1 MPSSKHAIESL
12 ASCLVFAGREALFVC
27 QETLSLSCNQRYN
40 SHEVGRVKQ
49 KTVLVIG
56 GGAAGLTAAICA
68 ARQGA
73 KVTVLEKMDRVGK
86 KILATG
92 NGRCNVMNVGPLKY
106 HGGEAFAKE
115 VLTHADVRRV
125 AAFFDSLGLNLREEE
140 DGRVYPASGLASSV
154 LDVLRLGCARHGVET
169 VCGMAVSRIE
179 KLNGSWLAFAGDKQ
193 YTADA
198 VIVAGGGKA
207 APKLGSDGSAYALL
221 TSKGHR
227 LISPRP
233 AITQLKT
240 ETEPIRGLN
249 GIRAQAEVWLTR
261 RDTIL
266 QREKG
271 EILFT
276 EYGVSGVAAMQ
287 LARDAAGATLHICL
301 LPAFNME
308 ETDLFPAL
316 LRRAELFFD
325 APLEQYF
332 SGWLHVRLG
341 MAIMKRAGIGPLSRL
356 CASLSSREISA
367 LASFMVDF
375 PLAITGVQG
384 FDSAQV
390 TAGGID
396 TRDFDPAT
404 MASRLASG
412 LYAVGEVLD
421 VDGDCG
427 GFNLLFAW
435 AGGILAGEN
444 APGAP

>member
-1 MPSSKHAIESL
+1 
-12 ASCLVFAGREALFVC
+12 
-27 QETLSLSCNQRYN
+27 
-40 SHEVGRVKQ
+40 VGRVKQ
-49 KTVLVIG
+49 KSVLVIG
-56 GGAAGLTAAICA
+56 GGAAGLTAAVCA

-92 NGRCNVMNVGPLKY
+92 NGRCNIMNLGPLRY

-115 VLTHADVRRV
+115 VLTYADVHRV
-125 AAFFDSLGLNLREEE
+125 AAFFESLGLTLREEE
-140 DGRVYPASGLASSV
+140 EGRVYPASGLASSV
-154 LDVLRLGCARHGVET
+154 LDVLRLGCARHNVEV
-169 VCGMAVSRIE
+169 VCGAPGSRIE
-179 KLNGSWLAFAGDKQ
+179 KRDGGWTAFAGDKQ
-193 YTADA
+193 YLADA
-198 VIVAGGGKA
+198 VIIAGGGKA
-207 APKLGSDGSAYALL
+207 APKLGSDGSVYALL
-221 TSKGHR
+221 TSQGHR
-227 LISPRP
+227 LIPPKP

-240 ETEPIRGLN
+240 ETEPIRGLS

-261 RDTIL
+261 NNEIL
-266 QREKG
+266 NREKG

-287 LARDAAGATLHICL
+287 LARDAAGTTLHISL
-301 LPAFNME
+301 LPAVNIE

-325 APLEQYF
+325 VPLEQFF
-332 SGWLHVRLG
+332 SGWLHARLG
-341 MAIMKRAGIGPLSRL
+341 MALLKRAGIGLLSRP
-356 CASLSSREISA
+356 CSSLSSREISA
-367 LASFMVDF
+367 LAALISDF

-396 TRDFDPAT
+396 TNGFDPNT
-404 MASRLASG
+404 MASRLAPG
-412 LYAVGEVLD
+412 LYAAGEVLD

-435 AGGILAGEN
+435 ASGILAGEH
-444 APGAP
+444 AGE

>member
-1 MPSSKHAIESL
+1 M
-12 ASCLVFAGREALFVC
+12 
-27 QETLSLSCNQRYN
+27 
-40 SHEVGRVKQ
+40 KQ

-92 NGRCNVMNVGPLKY
+92 NGRCNIMNVGPLRY
-106 HGGEAFAKE
+106 HGEEAFAKE
-115 VLTHADVRRV
+115 VLAHADLHRV
-125 AAFFDSLGLNLREEE
+125 AAFFESLGLTLREEE
-140 DGRVYPASGLASSV
+140 EGRVYPASGLASSV
-154 LDVLRLGCARHGVET
+154 LDVLRLGCTRHQVEII
-169 VCGMAVSRIE
+169 CGAPVSRIE
-179 KLNGSWLAFAGDKQ
+179 KRNGGWAALAGDKQ

-198 VIVAGGGKA
+198 IIVAGGGKA
-207 APKLGSDGSAYALL
+207 ASKLGSDGSVYALL
-221 TSKGHR
+221 TSHGHR
-227 LISPRP
+227 LINPKP

-249 GIRAQAEVWLTR
+249 GIRAQAEMWLTR
-261 RDTIL
+261 NNSVL
-266 QREKG
+266 KREKG
-271 EILFT
+271 EVLFT

-287 LARDAAGATLHICL
+287 LARDSAGTTLHMNL
-301 LPAFNME
+301 LSAVNIE

-325 APLEQYF
+325 APLEQFF
-332 SGWLHVRLG
+332 SGWLHARLG
-341 MAIMKRAGIGPLSRL
+341 MALLKRAGIGPLSRP
-356 CASLSSREISA
+356 CSSLSSKEVSA
-367 LASFMVDF
+367 LAALIADF

-396 TRDFDPAT
+396 TSGFDPNT
-404 MASRLASG
+404 MASRLAPG
-412 LYAVGEVLD
+412 LYAAGEVLD

-435 AGGILAGEN
+435 AGGILAGEHAGALPLDPAKGSEAE
-444 APGAP
+444 APPVAP

>member
-1 MPSSKHAIESL
+1 M
-12 ASCLVFAGREALFVC
+12 
-27 QETLSLSCNQRYN
+27 
-40 SHEVGRVKQ
+40 KQ

-92 NGRCNVMNVGPLKY
+92 NGRCNIMNMGPLRY

-115 VLTHADVRRV
+115 VLAHADLHRV
-125 AAFFDSLGLNLREEE
+125 AAFFESLGLTLREEE
-140 DGRVYPASGLASSV
+140 EGRVYPASGLASSV
-154 LDVLRLGCARHGVET
+154 LDVLRLGCARHQVEII
-169 VCGMAVSRIE
+169 CGAPVAHIE
-179 KLNGSWLAFAGDKQ
+179 KLHSGWVAFAGDKQ

-198 VIVAGGGKA
+198 MIVAGGGKA
-207 APKLGSDGSAYALL
+207 ARQLGSDGSTYALL
-221 TSKGHR
+221 TSYGHR
-227 LISPRP
+227 LINPKP

-261 RDTIL
+261 NNAVL
-266 QREKG
+266 KREKG

-287 LARDAAGATLHICL
+287 LARDSAGATLHMNL
-301 LPAFNME
+301 LPAVNIE

-316 LRRAELFFD
+316 LRRVELFFD
-325 APLEQYF
+325 APLEQFF
-332 SGWLHVRLG
+332 SGWLHARLG
-341 MAIMKRAGIGPLSRL
+341 MALLKRAGIGPLSRP
-356 CASLSSREISA
+356 CSSLSSKEISA
-367 LASFMVDF
+367 LAALIADF

-396 TRDFDPAT
+396 TSGFDPNT
-404 MASRLASG
+404 MASRLAPG
-412 LYAVGEVLD
+412 LYAAGEVLD

-435 AGGILAGEN
+435 AGGILAGEHAAKGS
-444 APGAP
+444 APGPR